1 MFITYL
7 HTYMLDSTEV
17 KKKKKKGILLNYTK
31 IYQTDITQSEINI
44 KDNNLSI

>member
-17 KKKKKKGILLNYTK
+17 KKKKGILLNYTK
-31 IYQTDITQSEINI
+31 IYQTNITQSEINI
-44 KDNNLSI
+44 KNNNLSI

>member
-7 HTYMLDSTEV
+7 HTYMLDSAEV
-17 KKKKKKGILLNYTK
+17 KKKKKGILLNYTK

>member
-17 KKKKKKGILLNYTK
+17 KKKGILLNYTK
-31 IYQTDITQSEINI
+31 IYQTNITQSEINI
-44 KDNNLSI
+44 KNNNLSI